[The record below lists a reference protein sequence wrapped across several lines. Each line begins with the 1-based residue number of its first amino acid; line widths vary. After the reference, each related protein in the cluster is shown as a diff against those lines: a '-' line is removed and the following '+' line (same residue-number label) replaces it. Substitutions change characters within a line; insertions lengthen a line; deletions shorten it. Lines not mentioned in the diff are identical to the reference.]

1 VEQNW
6 TKTLLPA
13 AMHII
18 FKKYYLFKNTHIF
31 FKSHDASERTEGTGL
46 EQAERNWPRVGFPCW
61 TWVGEPTLDMDL
73 LNAVS
78 TTVKESHCKRH
89 PILIPFEK
97 K

>member
-1 VEQNW
+1 M
-6 TKTLLPA
+6 TLP
-13 AMHII
+13 
-18 FKKYYLFKNTHIF
+18 
-31 FKSHDASERTEGTGL
+31 STEGTGL

-97 K
+97 KIIRGRITRTQIEII